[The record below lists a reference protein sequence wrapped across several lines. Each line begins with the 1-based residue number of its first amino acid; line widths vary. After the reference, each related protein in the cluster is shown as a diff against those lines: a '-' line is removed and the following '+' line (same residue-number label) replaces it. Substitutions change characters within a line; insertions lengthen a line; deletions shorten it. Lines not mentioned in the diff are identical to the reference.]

1 MCYEY
6 DWMQEVTE
14 SEDARSIR
22 DSADKLSQIKPIE
35 TAPPRVAEPRREEP
49 VPA

>member
-1 MCYEY
+1 MCYDY

-14 SEDARSIR
+14 SDEARAIR
-22 DSADKLSQIKPIE
+22 DSADKLTKPIE
-35 TAPPRVAEPRREEP
+35 TAPPRVVEPTRKEP

>member
-22 DSADKLSQIKPIE
+22 DSADKLTKPVE

>member
-14 SEDARSIR
+14 SEEARSIR
-22 DSADKLSQIKPIE
+22 DSADKLTKLVE
-35 TAPPRVAEPRREEP
+35 TAPPRMAEPRREEP